1 VFSAGTGVR
10 RIWATPKLNLR
21 WAVVIVRAEVWKK
34 IGTLGT
40 NLEARFFVWKVCGL
54 GWGWGGGW
62 RWVVVGLGC
71 GWFVLW
77 LWLGC
82 GGSLLLVVV
91 VVVVS

>member
-1 VFSAGTGVR
+1 MR

-40 NLEARFFVWKVCGL
+40 NLEERFFVWKVCGL
-54 GWGWGGGW
+54 GLGWGGGW
-62 RWVVVGLGC
+62 GWVVVGLWLGC
-71 GWFVLW
+71 GWVG

-82 GGSLLLVVV
+82 GGSFLFVVVVVVV